1 MAVLRF
7 VLSLPWLLLR
17 EVLIRSDRDYWRM
30 LSATSEPHSLSGY
43 WEFVEARQAIEVSG
57 MHDRTNIHNWDDVLE
72 DDEEDEF
79 DEEDDNQF
87 DEESNSGKSR
97 LKKAEEMLGLEEG
110 DYDEKEMKR
119 AFAQAM
125 KTAHPDHGGTD
136 EAARAVNNARD
147 VIRKHHGWD

>member
-30 LSATSEPHSLSGY
+30 LSATSEPHSLGGY
-43 WEFVEARQAIEVSG
+43 WEFVEARQAIEMSG
-57 MHDRTNIHNWDDVLE
+57 MHDRTNTQNWDDVLE
-72 DDEEDEF
+72 DDDEDEF
-79 DEEDDNQF
+79 EEETDQF
-87 DEESNSGKSR
+87 DPRNSR
-97 LKKAEEMLGLEEG
+97 LSKAAELLGLEENG
-110 DYDEKEMKR
+110 YDAKVMKR